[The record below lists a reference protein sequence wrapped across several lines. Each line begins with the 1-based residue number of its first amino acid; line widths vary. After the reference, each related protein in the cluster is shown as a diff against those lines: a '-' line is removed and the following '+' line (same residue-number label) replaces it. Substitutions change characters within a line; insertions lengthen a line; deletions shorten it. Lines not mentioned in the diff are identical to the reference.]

1 MKTKL
6 LIIALA
12 FSLMSST
19 CSTDES
25 PADSIN
31 ECVCFKVYYDYV
43 VLGFGMGGVQPI
55 WGYTEVA
62 REPASNL
69 DCADDTGTYVQLDS
83 NSYYKIECE

>member
-19 CSTDES
+19 CSEEDAPIVNDCT
-25 PADSIN
+25 
-31 ECVCFKVYYDYV
+31 CFKVFYDYGV
-43 VLGFGMGGVQPI
+43 IGFGQGGVQPI
-55 WGYTEVA
+55 WGYTETG
-62 REPASNL
+62 RIPATDA
-69 DCADDTGTYVQLDS
+69 DCNGTDYVQLDS

>member
-19 CSTDES
+19 CSEEDAPIVNDCT
-25 PADSIN
+25 
-31 ECVCFKVYYDYV
+31 CFKVFYDYGV
-43 VLGFGMGGVQPI
+43 VGWGQGGVQPI
-55 WGYTEVA
+55 WGYTETGRITA
-62 REPASNL
+62 TDA
-69 DCADDTGTYVQLDS
+69 DCIGTDYVQLDS